1 MEAQWRASVHTRL
14 PEEGLFC
21 SALMLGEPLPAYEV
35 PPDVVRMR
43 VEAEEAAA
51 AAVGGGWGGGWDQGR
66 WVGYGA
72 VGVGEQTAER
82 SGGARSR
89 SC

>member
-1 MEAQWRASVHTRL
+1 MLHNQSHPPPELLPYWEADVEAQWRASVHTRL
-14 PEEGLFC
+14 PGEGLFC

-51 AAVGGGWGGGWDQGR
+51 AVGGVWGGLVEGG
-66 WVGYGA
+66 
-72 VGVGEQTAER
+72 
-82 SGGARSR
+82 GGAH
-89 SC
+89 